1 MILSIIRLKLSSE
14 WSAIVG
20 AMATQRSRRSPAGA
34 ERKRD
39 PERTREKILE
49 AAVVEFG
56 EHGYAGA
63 RISAIAGRA
72 GVNQQLISYYFDGKA
87 GLYRALTD
95 RWRAISADVDAA
107 GLPLTEVVGEYVR
120 LSAEQRS
127 WSRLL
132 VWSSLTGEDGES
144 DGTDDGFFQHMV
156 DDLRARQAAGEVAA
170 DLDPA
175 YLMVILFAAA
185 LAPTVVPQVARAMTG
200 EAADSEAFLDRYRA
214 ELGKVL
220 THLSGGG
227 ARPGPP
233 ASAGPAA
240 SPPPR

>member
-1 MILSIIRLKLSSE
+1 
-14 WSAIVG
+14 
-20 AMATQRSRRSPAGA
+20 MATQRSRRSPAGA

-49 AAVVEFG
+49 AAMVEFG

-95 RWRAISADVDAA
+95 RWRATSAGIDAA
-107 GLPLTEVVGEYVR
+107 GLPLTEVLDEYVR
-120 LSAEQRS
+120 LSAEQRH

-132 VWSSLTGEDGES
+132 VWSALTGEAGEP
-144 DGTDDGFFQHMV
+144 DGTDDGYFRHMV

-175 YLMVILFAAA
+175 YLGVVLFAAV
-185 LAPTVVPQVARAMTG
+185 LAPTVIPQVAGGMTG
-200 EAADSEAFLDRYRA
+200 EAADSAAFLDRYRA

-220 THLSGGG
+220 THLSGGQLSG
-227 ARPGPP
+227 GTADPAPP